1 MVKLLKKSTLN
12 ASVFINFNMKNKQK
26 EKAED
31 KYLME
36 ELNIDKDALKQLK
49 KKLAKVAPRSERGV
63 ETLFRLL
70 SKNQYTLNTMIDTK
84 SNILISINALILSL
98 ILGTVMSQLSNDPHL
113 IFPIVMILFTNL
125 ASITFA
131 ILATRPELVHGK
143 NETKNLMFYGN
154 FQDMEEDEYVENI
167 TNLMNEGDELY
178 KTIAKDTYHL
188 GKTIDRKFKLLRKS
202 FNIFLIGIILSVI
215 AFVLC
220 HALFGGLM

>member
-1 MVKLLKKSTLN
+1 MSNKS
-12 ASVFINFNMKNKQK
+12 K

-36 ELNIDKDALKQLK
+36 ELNIDKEGLKQLK
-49 KKLAKVAPRSERGV
+49 KKLAKVEPRSERGV

-98 ILGTVMSQLSNDPHL
+98 ILGTVMGQLSSDPHL
-113 IFPIVMILFTNL
+113 IYPIVMILITNL
-125 ASITFA
+125 TSIAYA
-131 ILATRPELVHGK
+131 IFATRPELVHGK
-143 NETKNLMFYGN
+143 KEANNLMFYGN
-154 FQDMEEDEYVENI
+154 FHDMEEEEYVNNI
-167 TNLMNEGDELY
+167 TGLIHEGDELY
-178 KTIAKDTYHL
+178 KTIAKDTFHL

-215 AFVLC
+215 AFVAC
-220 HALFGGLM
+220 HALFGGLI

>member
-1 MVKLLKKSTLN
+1 MGDKS
-12 ASVFINFNMKNKQK
+12 K

-49 KKLAKVAPRSERGV
+49 KKLSKISPRSERGV

-98 ILGTVMSQLSNDPHL
+98 ILGTVMNQLSEDPHL
-113 IFPIVMILFTNL
+113 IYPVIMILFTNL
-125 ASITFA
+125 TSIAFA
-131 ILATRPELVHGK
+131 IFATRPELVHGK
-143 NETKNLMFYGN
+143 SEANNLMFYGN
-154 FQDMEEDEYVENI
+154 FQEMEEEEYVNSV

-215 AFVLC
+215 AFIAC
-220 HALFGGLM
+220 HALFGGLI

>member
-1 MVKLLKKSTLN
+1 MSDKS
-12 ASVFINFNMKNKQK
+12 KG
-26 EKAED
+26 KAED

-36 ELNIDKDALKQLK
+36 ELNIDKEALKQLK

-98 ILGTVMSQLSNDPHL
+98 ILGTVMNQLSEDPHL
-113 IFPIVMILFTNL
+113 IYPVIMILFTNL
-125 ASITFA
+125 TSIAFA
-131 ILATRPELVHGK
+131 IFATRPELVHGK
-143 NETKNLMFYGN
+143 SEANNLMFYGN
-154 FQDMEEDEYVENI
+154 FQEMEEEEYVNSV

-215 AFVLC
+215 AFIAC
-220 HALFGGLM
+220 HALFGGLI

>member
-1 MVKLLKKSTLN
+1 MSDKL
-12 ASVFINFNMKNKQK
+12 K

-36 ELNIDKDALKQLK
+36 ELNIDKEALKQLK

-98 ILGTVMSQLSNDPHL
+98 ILGTVMSQLDTDPHL
-113 IFPIVMILFTNL
+113 IYPVIMILFTNL
-125 ASITFA
+125 VSIAYA
-131 ILATRPELVHGK
+131 IFATRPELVHGK
-143 NETKNLMFYGN
+143 SETRNIMFYGN
-154 FQDMEEDEYVENI
+154 FQDMEEDEYVNNI

-178 KTIAKDTYHL
+178 KTIAKDTYYL

-215 AFVLC
+215 AFIGC
-220 HALFGGLM
+220 HALFGNLI

>member
-1 MVKLLKKSTLN
+1 MSYKL
-12 ASVFINFNMKNKQK
+12 K

-36 ELNIDKDALKQLK
+36 ELNIDKVALKQLK

-70 SKNQYTLNTMIDTK
+70 SKNQYTLNTMIDSK

-98 ILGTVMSQLSNDPHL
+98 ILGTVMDQLDTDPHL
-113 IFPIVMILFTNL
+113 IYPVITILFTNL
-125 ASITFA
+125 TSIAYA
-131 ILATRPELVHGK
+131 IFATRPELVHGK
-143 NETKNLMFYGN
+143 SETRNLMFYGN
-154 FQDMEEDEYVENI
+154 FKDMDEDEYVSNI

-202 FNIFLIGIILSVI
+202 FSVFLIGIIISVI
-215 AFVLC
+215 AFIGC
-220 HALFGGLM
+220 HVLFGNLI

>member
-1 MVKLLKKSTLN
+1 MSNKL
-12 ASVFINFNMKNKQK
+12 K

-31 KYLME
+31 KYLMD

-98 ILGTVMSQLSNDPHL
+98 ILGTVMGQLSSDPHL
-113 IFPIVMILFTNL
+113 IYPIIMILITNL

-131 ILATRPELVHGK
+131 VFATRPELVHGQSDV
-143 NETKNLMFYGN
+143 KNLMFYGN
-154 FQDMEEDEYVENI
+154 FQDMEEAAYVEGI

-202 FNIFLIGIILSVI
+202 FHIFLIGIVLSVI
-215 AFVLC
+215 AFVSC
-220 HALFGGLM
+220 HVFFGGLMG